1 MGRLIMPFA
10 RRSAFTLIELPAKS
24 KRAAFTLV
32 ELLVVIAI
40 IGILVALLLP
50 AIQAAR
56 EAARR
61 TQCVNNLKQIGI
73 ALHSHEGTYKRLPT
87 GSFYRF
93 PMDDAWFESTG
104 RYGKRLNWNWVT
116 ATLPFMEEGALI
128 SGFDMVRTGAGDTH
142 WAPNHGTL
150 GDANSNRYKSSITI
164 IPGLICPSDEA
175 SGSPIMNDRFPAG
188 LNPAD
193 GIVGTPDA
201 QGLWYTGSV
210 GPTIPDQCYF
220 PTDQMPAADQA
231 KVCMGWNF
239 GSEPPGSTLDG
250 RDTQAPCDKTASR
263 GVPCVQKGAFV
274 GMFGR
279 TIKTGVPFR
288 KVIDGLSKTFMVGE
302 TLPAHWQNNC
312 VFCNNFPLSSTNI
325 PVNSKTPDH
334 IDTTDPPVRPYH
346 RSSGFKSEHA
356 GGIVNFLMGDGA
368 VIGIS
373 DTIDY
378 FVYNAYGTTAG
389 GESVQQQ

>member
-1 MGRLIMPFA
+1 
-10 RRSAFTLIELPAKS
+10 
-24 KRAAFTLV
+24 
-32 ELLVVIAI
+32 
-40 IGILVALLLP
+40 
-50 AIQAAR
+50 
-56 EAARR
+56 
-61 TQCVNNLKQIGI
+61 
-73 ALHSHEGTYKRLPT
+73 
-87 GSFYRF
+87 
-93 PMDDAWFESTG
+93 MDDNWFATTN

-116 ATLPFMEEGALI
+116 ATLPFMEDGAVI
-128 SGFDMVRTGAGDTH
+128 SGFDMIRTNASDAH
-142 WAPNHGTL
+142 WAPNHGNL
-150 GDANSNRYKSSITI
+150 GDANSNRYKCSVTVIAS
-164 IPGLICPSDEA
+164 LICPSDEA
-175 SGSPIMNDRFPAG
+175 AASPIMTDRFPAG

-193 GIVGTPDA
+193 ADVAGGLPDA

-220 PTDQMPAADQA
+220 PPELMSAADEA

-239 GSEPPGSTLDG
+239 GTEPPGSTLDG
-250 RDTQAPCDKTASR
+250 RSTRSRCDNAASR
-263 GVPCVQKGAFV
+263 GIPCIQKGPFV

-279 TIKTGVPFR
+279 TIKTGVEFR

-334 IDTTDPPVRPYH
+334 IDTTFPPNRPYW

-356 GGIVNFLMGDGA
+356 GGIVNFLMGDGS
-368 VIGIS
+368 VQGMS

-389 GESVQQQ
+389 GETLTGQ

>member
-1 MGRLIMPFA
+1 
-10 RRSAFTLIELPAKS
+10 
-24 KRAAFTLV
+24 
-32 ELLVVIAI
+32 VVIAI

-61 TQCVNNLKQIGI
+61 SQCVNNLKQIGI
-73 ALHSHEGTYKRLPT
+73 ALHNYEGSNKRLPT
-87 GSFYRF
+87 GAFYRF
-93 PMDDAWFESTG
+93 PMDDAWFESSG
-104 RYGKRLNWNWVT
+104 KYGKRLDWNWVT
-116 ATLPFMEEGALI
+116 AMLPFMEEGAVI
-128 SGFDMVRTGAGDTH
+128 SGFDMVRTSASDTH
-142 WAPNHGTL
+142 WAPNHGNL
-150 GDANSNRYKSSITI
+150 GDATSNRYKCSVTVIAS
-164 IPGLICPSDEA
+164 LICPSDEA
-175 SGSPIMNDRFPAG
+175 AASPILTDRFPAG

-193 GIVGTPDA
+193 PDVAGGIPDA

-210 GPTIPDQCYF
+210 GPTIPDLCEYDNSYS
-220 PTDQMPAADQA
+220 PADQA

-250 RDTQAPCDKTASR
+250 RDTRAGCFNSGSR
-263 GVPCVQKGAFV
+263 GVPCLQSGNFV

-288 KVIDGLSKTFMVGE
+288 KVTDGLSKTLMVGE

-312 VFCNNFPLSSTNI
+312 VFCNNFPLSSTHI
-325 PVNSKTPDH
+325 PINLKLPEA
-334 IDTTDPPVRPYH
+334 IDTPTKREYW

-356 GGIVNFLMGDGA
+356 GGVVNMLMGDGS
-368 VIGIS
+368 VQGMS
-373 DTIDY
+373 DTVDY

-389 GESVQQQ
+389 GETLTGQ